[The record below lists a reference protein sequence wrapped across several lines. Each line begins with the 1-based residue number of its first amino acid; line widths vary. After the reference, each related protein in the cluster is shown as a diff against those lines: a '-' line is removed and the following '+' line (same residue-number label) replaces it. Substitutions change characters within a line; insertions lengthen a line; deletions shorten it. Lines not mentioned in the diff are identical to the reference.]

1 MPVCSCKQHAIF
13 SKDEPFR
20 IYGLSS
26 KKFKTSVV
34 GALVEN
40 GHLSKRSVFLCT
52 ACATY
57 SEKNF
62 ISNEKDIEDKLVEQV
77 IDLIKTNNISD
88 ENVIKIAEA
97 IGSRETRKMKD
108 DFNDNVFSQ

>member
-52 ACATY
+52 ACAAY
-57 SEKNF
+57 SEK
-62 ISNEKDIEDKLVEQV
+62 ISFPMKKTL
-77 IDLIKTNNISD
+77 KTNLLNKSLI
-88 ENVIKIAEA
+88 
-97 IGSRETRKMKD
+97 
-108 DFNDNVFSQ
+108 